1 VMADPSASRDGRP
14 DDREYTPLE
23 VARAARRLDMALAE
37 MHLEVAGL
45 MDMTS
50 ADLLTLAYLGMEGPL
65 GPTEI
70 AARLHVHT
78 GAVTA
83 LLDRLSERGF
93 VERAPHPSDR
103 RKLLVHLTPQG
114 RDVTMQH
121 LGPMVDEAIAL
132 VRTLADAD
140 RQTVGR
146 FLDDLTAVVA
156 HRRSD
161 ESPS

>member
-1 VMADPSASRDGRP
+1 MANPSASRDCRP

-70 AARLHVHT
+70 AARLHLHT

-103 RKLLVHLTPQG
+103 RKLLVHLTRQG
-114 RDVTMQH
+114 RDATMRH

-132 VRTLADAD
+132 VKTLPADD

-146 FLDDLTAVVA
+146 FLDALAGVVA
-156 HRRSD
+156 RRRPAGSA
-161 ESPS
+161 S